1 MTNKIKYTKLE
12 TYAAILNNLISKYG
26 SCNVIHI
33 EHICQPTLIRGL
45 RNLYK
50 IILMYD
56 NNNVYTEYLPCYIRI
71 NEGAQYE
78 L

>member
-33 EHICQPTLIRGL
+33 EHVCSPTLIRGL
-45 RNLYK
+45 RNPYK
-50 IILMYD
+50 VILMDD
-56 NNNVYTEYLPCYIRI
+56 NSNVYTEYLPCYIRV

>member
-33 EHICQPTLIRGL
+33 EHIC
-45 RNLYK
+45 
-50 IILMYD
+50 
-56 NNNVYTEYLPCYIRI
+56 
-71 NEGAQYE
+71 
-78 L
+78 